1 MRLKTGSGRS
11 VVDNIVE
18 VSIPV
23 EAAAAAAL
31 RDVRIREAVGRVVS
45 RMLRPSDAADPLLT
59 AMDRLG
65 AEAAR
70 RGLTQDILDEELAAY
85 NSERREPGSTAS

>member
-1 MRLKTGSGRS
+1 M
-11 VVDNIVE
+11 DNIVE

-31 RDVRIREAVGRVVS
+31 RDLRTREAVGRVVS
-45 RMLRPSDAADPLLT
+45 RMLRPSDAADPLLA
-59 AMDRLG
+59 AMDWLG